1 MSSSV
6 RRERNTLCSGGRC
19 RLTIARIASS
29 TSQSAS
35 AASRRSALPP
45 VYRKLRLKIIRD
57 TLLISDQALL
67 SAVRKI
73 SPAKR
78 LVLTGRPENS
88 CAKSVYTTR
97 ETSR

>member
-6 RRERNTLCSGGRC
+6 RRERNTLCSGGRL
-19 RLTIARIASS
+19 RRTSS
-29 TSQSAS
+29 RMAISTAQSART
-35 AASRRSALPP
+35 ASRRPPRPP